1 MASPEP
7 DLLTLLDRHTARL
20 DSTIAALDDV
30 RAPSLCQG
38 WTRGHVLAHLARN
51 AEAIGR
57 LVRAA
62 VDGTGETMYSS
73 PTGRDA
79 EIEAGAGRDLGTQR
93 EDVAHTAAAV
103 RDALSRLRPEHAGQL
118 LERTPGVVLVSSED
132 LVYMRLREVAIHHVD
147 LDAGFGFADIE
158 PELLALFIERKVG
171 LLRADHDA
179 PDMTLRSAEGDEW
192 SVGTGAVD
200 VRGTRADLLAWL
212 TRGHTS
218 GVSADPL
225 PRLEQVG

>member
-1 MASPEP
+1 MAPPEP
-7 DLLTLLDRHTARL
+7 ELLALLDRHTARL

-51 AEAIGR
+51 AEAVGR

-62 VDGTGETMYSS
+62 VDGTGETMYAS
-73 PTGRDA
+73 PAGRDA

-93 EDVAHTAAAV
+93 EDVARTAAAV
-103 RDALSRLRPEHAGQL
+103 REALGRLGPEHGGRL
-118 LERTPGVVLVSSED
+118 LERTPGVVLASSED
-132 LVYMRLREVAIHHVD
+132 LVYLRLREVAIHHVD
-147 LDAGFGFADIE
+147 LDAGFGFADLE
-158 PELLALFIERKVG
+158 PELLALLIERKVG
-171 LLRADHDA
+171 LLRADHDT
-179 PDMTLRSAEGDEW
+179 PDLTLRSAEGDQW
-192 SVGTGAVD
+192 SVGTGTVE

-212 TRGHTS
+212 TRGHTA

-225 PRLEQVG
+225 PRLGQVG